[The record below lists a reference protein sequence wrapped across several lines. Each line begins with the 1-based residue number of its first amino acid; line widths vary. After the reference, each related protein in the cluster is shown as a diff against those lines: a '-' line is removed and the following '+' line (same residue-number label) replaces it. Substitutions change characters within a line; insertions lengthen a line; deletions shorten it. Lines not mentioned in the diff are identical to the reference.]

1 MNFIHAQKLL
11 VVAFSFTSAEL
22 ACSSSIETL
31 VSTIET
37 PPYVDCVPQD
47 FDVHSNLSTIYLSS
61 DFEDETELLT
71 HHVNDNR
78 PPAPYD
84 VISETRLDNN
94 GETFANQAQ
103 SDLVI
108 LS

>member
-1 MNFIHAQKLL
+1 MNSIHAQKPL
-11 VVAFSFTSAEL
+11 VIAFSFTSAEL

-37 PPYVDCVPQD
+37 PPYVDCFPQD

-61 DFEDETELLT
+61 DFEDKTELLT

-78 PPAPYD
+78 PPASY
-84 VISETRLDNN
+84 ETRLDNN
-94 GETFANQAQ
+94 GETLANQAQ
-103 SDLVI
+103 TDLLI
-108 LS
+108 SS